1 MNDFALTIIVLV
13 LIFIA
18 LLFLGG
24 MTITIN
30 PFTVRIEKWWVPVG
44 FILMLTGFIIYV
56 NGERKQG
63 FKEGVNNTLNIIKK
77 EINKNDTK

>member
-1 MNDFALTIIVLV
+1 MNDFVLIIIVLILMIV
-13 LIFIA
+13 A

-30 PFTVRIEKWWVPVG
+30 PFTIRIEKWWIPVG

-63 FKEGVNNTLNIIKK
+63 YKEGVANTLNIIKK
-77 EINKNDTK
+77 ELNKNDTK

>member
-1 MNDFALTIIVLV
+1 MNDFVLIIIVLILMIV
-13 LIFIA
+13 A

-30 PFTVRIEKWWVPVG
+30 PFTIRVEKWWVPVG

-56 NGERKQG
+56 NGERKHG